1 MASLSTSRSLGEDTF
16 LLRRCVSSLDVDL
29 SRNSL
34 DVFSMYSIAHLLGDA
49 CLELDLENLPCLS
62 PANYCIYDC
71 SLYIIDCIHFHKD

>member
-1 MASLSTSRSLGEDTF
+1 MASLSRSFGEETF
-16 LLRRCVSSLDVDL
+16 LLSSSVSSLDVDL

-34 DVFSMYSIAHLLGDA
+34 DVFSIYYTAHLLGDD

-62 PANYCIYDC
+62 PVNYRIYNC